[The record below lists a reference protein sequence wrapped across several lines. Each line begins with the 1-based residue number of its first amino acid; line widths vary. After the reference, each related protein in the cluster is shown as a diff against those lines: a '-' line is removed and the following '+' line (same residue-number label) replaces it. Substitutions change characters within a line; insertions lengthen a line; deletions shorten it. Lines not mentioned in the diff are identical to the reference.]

1 MKSTFKSRSPT
12 EEPIG
17 QVSECLTDRI
27 ARRDGS
33 PIANEGGPDMATK
46 KTTKAK
52 SPTKAATKHPAAKKA
67 KADNKLRLT
76 SASPSFTVNDIEKS
90 MAWYR
95 DVLGFTVTERW
106 EDGGKLLGAEMAA
119 GDVSFMI
126 GQDDWKK
133 GRNRKKGEAL
143 RFYFMTKVDVNV
155 LAAKL
160 KSRGLK
166 LDSEP
171 ETSEWGSHFGFSDPD
186 GFKFTIAK
194 EAKKKK
200 K

>member
-1 MKSTFKSRSPT
+1 
-12 EEPIG
+12 
-17 QVSECLTDRI
+17 
-27 ARRDGS
+27 
-33 PIANEGGPDMATK
+33 MATK
-46 KTTKAK
+46 KTSKAK
-52 SPTKAATKHPAAKKA
+52 APAKASTKQPAAKKA

-133 GRNRKKGEAL
+133 GRDRVKGVGVRL
-143 RFYFMTKVDVNV
+143 YCMTDQDIDT
-155 LAAKL
+155 LAARIKANGGTL
-160 KSRGLK
+160 EGPRDTQWNTRELAV
-166 LDSEP
+166 D
-171 ETSEWGSHFGFSDPD
+171 DPD
-186 GFKFTIAK
+186 GYKITIAK
-194 EAKKKK
+194 ETRKR
-200 K
+200 